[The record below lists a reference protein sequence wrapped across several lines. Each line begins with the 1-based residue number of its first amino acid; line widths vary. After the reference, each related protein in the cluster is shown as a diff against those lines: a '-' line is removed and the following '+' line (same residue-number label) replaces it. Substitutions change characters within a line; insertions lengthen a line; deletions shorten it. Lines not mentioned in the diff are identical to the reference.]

1 MIHHRHRPIIGALQ
15 AGLLIVLLLAT
26 PLLSQALAEG
36 DRPAGPDK
44 PELTLEEKDDS
55 DKSEFE
61 TVQFAHIRMD
71 GRVLTREPDFDFLRP
86 EQGGDYTL
94 QQWLRRLAKARN
106 DEAIDAVALEIGDL
120 QLNWAQAQELA
131 DAIERLQRA
140 GKPVHVHLTAA
151 DAPRYLVGSAGISLT
166 MEPRGTFAVTGVG
179 IEAMFFKGTL
189 DKLGMTAQMVQIG
202 KYKGA
207 SEPLTRT
214 KPSKELAHEYN
225 KLLDELYDQL
235 IGQIASQ
242 RALEPQAV
250 RKAIDQAPMFGTE
263 AVKHGLADK
272 AVSSVRWSESLIEE
286 WADQKKA
293 VTLHAHY
300 AKPTGPKMD
309 FSNPFQMFAVMMG
322 SRQDDRTKNP
332 TIAIVHVD
340 GVIVPGRSGN
350 SMWIGRTSGSRT
362 LTKIL
367 GELTDDENIKAVI
380 VRIQSPG
387 GSALASEKILQA
399 MRKCA
404 KSKPVIASI
413 SGMAASG
420 GYYVACGADHIVA
433 DKAGIVGSIGVVSG
447 KIAMREFLNEKL
459 GITTFEL
466 TRGRNAGLWT
476 SEKWNRRE
484 LAVIRGISKTWY
496 NTFLKRVREGRKGR
510 EIDINEVAQGRIFT
524 ARQGVKNGMVDELG
538 GMKEAIAVA
547 QKRAKIEKS
556 YFKVY
561 PRPRTMADLLAGGSS
576 AGTGAANASLRWLL
590 GAAGRSD
597 GAAYLLTIGQL
608 MQDES
613 VLLTMP
619 HHLAVQR

>member
-1 MIHHRHRPIIGALQ
+1 MTSPTNPLAALLSFFLIAVA
-15 AGLLIVLLLAT
+15 AGLAA
-26 PLLSQALAEG
+26 PALAEG
-36 DRPAGPDK
+36 DRPAIPDE

-55 DKSEFE
+55 EKAEFE
-61 TVQFAHIRMD
+61 TVRFAHIRMA
-71 GRVLTREPDFDFLRP
+71 GRVLTREPDFDFLQP
-86 EQGGDYTL
+86 EMGQNFTL
-94 QQWLRRLAKARN
+94 QQWLKRLANARN
-106 DEAIDAVALEIGDL
+106 DEDIDAVALEIGDL

-131 DAIERLQRA
+131 DAIGRLQRA

-189 DKLGMTAQMVQIG
+189 DKLGMTAQMVQVG

-225 KLLDELYDQL
+225 KLLDELYGQL
-235 IGQIASQ
+235 VKQIASQ

-250 RKAIDQAPMFGTE
+250 RKAIDQAPMFGSE
-263 AVKHGLADK
+263 AVEFGLADK
-272 AVSSVRWSESLIEE
+272 AVSSVRWPESLMKE

-293 VTLHAHY
+293 VTLHEDY
-300 AKPTGPKMD
+300 AKPSGPKMD
-309 FSNPFQMFAVMMG
+309 LSNPFQMFTVMMG
-322 SRQDDRTKNP
+322 GGKDDSTKNP

-340 GVIVPGRSGN
+340 GVIVPGRNGN
-350 SMWIGRTSGSRT
+350 SMWVGRTSGART
-362 LTKIL
+362 LTRIF
-367 GELTDDENIKAVI
+367 DEIDQDERIKAVI

-420 GYYVACGADHIVA
+420 GYYIACGADHIVA
-433 DKAGIVGSIGVVSG
+433 DRAGIVGSIGVVSG
-447 KIAMREFLNEKL
+447 KIAMREFFRKKL

-476 SEKWNRRE
+476 SDPWSKRE
-484 LAVIRGISKTWY
+484 LSVIRRNSKTWY
-496 NTFLKRVREGRKGR
+496 DTFVQRVREGRKGR
-510 EIDINEVAQGRIFT
+510 EIDMDQIAQGRIFT

-538 GMKEAIAVA
+538 GLQDAVKLA
-547 QKRAKIEKS
+547 LKRAKIDKS

-590 GAAGRSD
+590 DRAGRSGD

-613 VLLTMP
+613 VLLAMP
-619 HHLAVQR
+619 HHLTVQR

>member
-1 MIHHRHRPIIGALQ
+1 MDTPRTNRALF
-15 AGLLIVLLLAT
+15 LLSSLLLVGMIST
-26 PLLSQALAEG
+26 
-36 DRPAGPDK
+36 PAGSTPAG
-44 PELTLEEKDDS
+44 EKDRRKADAKENS
-55 DKSEFE
+55 PESKAQPVD
-61 TVQFAHIRMD
+61 VAHIRMS
-71 GRVLTREPDFDFLRP
+71 GAVLTREPDFDFLRP
-86 EQGGDYTL
+86 EQGGNYTL

-106 DEAIDAVALEIGDL
+106 DETIDAVALEIGNL
-120 QLNWAQAQELA
+120 KLNWAQAQELA
-131 DAIERLQRA
+131 DAVRRFQLA
-140 GKPVHVHLTAA
+140 GKPVHVHLTDAS
-151 DAPRYLVGSAGISLT
+151 APRYLLASSGRHLSI
-166 MEPRGTFAVTGVG
+166 EPRGHFAVTGVG

-235 IGQIASQ
+235 VDQIASQ
-242 RALEPQAV
+242 RALMRKAV
-250 RKAIDQAPMFGTE
+250 VKAIDSAPMFGTA
-263 AVKHGLADK
+263 AVKHGLADE
-272 AVSSVRWSESLIEE
+272 AVSSVHWKSTLEKRLSTDGATVRWHE
-286 WADQKKA
+286 D
-293 VTLHAHY
+293 Y

-309 FSNPFQMFAVMMG
+309 FSNPFQMFAAMMG
-322 SRQDDRTKNP
+322 GKQDDRTKNP

-340 GVIVPGRSGN
+340 GVIVPGKSGN

-404 KSKPVIASI
+404 KNKPVIASI

-466 TRGRNAGLWT
+466 TRGKNAGLWT
-476 SEKWNRRE
+476 SDKWNRRE
-484 LAVIRGISKTWY
+484 LAVIRGISQKWY
-496 NTFLKRVREGRKGR
+496 DTFLKRVREGRKGR

-524 ARQGVKNGMVDELG
+524 ARQGTKNGMVDELG

-547 QKRAKIEKS
+547 QKRAKIDKS

-590 GAAGRSD
+590 GAVRRSD